1 MVLTFK
7 EAAEKIRKEME
18 HNMAI
23 YSKAIAYGQSS
34 SGKVGYCNVC
44 KNVNGIAYRRIS
56 IVDGTQYQ
64 ECISCFWE
72 RRLKEL
78 NPISNEKAE
87 RLENVKKYFEE
98 RKRKQCAL
106 EF

>member
-1 MVLTFK
+1 MIMTFK
-7 EAAEKIRKEME
+7 KAAEIIRQEME
-18 HNMAI
+18 QNMAI
-23 YSKAIAYGQSS
+23 YGQSA
-34 SGKVGYCNVC
+34 SGKIGYCNVC
-44 KNVNGIAYRRIS
+44 HNVNGIAYRRLS
-56 IVDGTQYQ
+56 IMDGSQYQ

-87 RLENVKKYFEE
+87 RVENVRKYFDD
-98 RKRKQCAL
+98 RKKRTPCEQ

>member
-1 MVLTFK
+1 MTLTFK
-7 EAAEKIRKEME
+7 EAAEKIRQEME

-23 YSKAIAYGQSS
+23 YGRSA
-34 SGKVGYCNVC
+34 SGKIGLCNVC
-44 KNVNGIAYRRIS
+44 HNIDGIAYRRIS
-56 IVDGTQYQ
+56 IIDGTQYQ
-64 ECISCFWE
+64 ECVTCFWQ

>member
-7 EAAEKIRKEME
+7 EAAEQIRREME
-18 HNMAI
+18 QNMAI
-23 YSKAIAYGQSS
+23 YGRSS
-34 SGKVGYCNVC
+34 SGKIGYCNVC
-44 KNVNGIAYRRIS
+44 HNVNGIAYRRIS
-56 IVDGTQYQ
+56 IVDGSQYQ
-64 ECISCFWE
+64 ECVTCFWE

-98 RKRKQCAL
+98 RKRKSCAL